1 MRSSAFI
8 VALMVAVC
16 LLAGCT
22 DLPTPSPPP
31 TPVPEETRL
40 SLAEAHLKAGNY
52 RQAANIFWAIAKM
65 KDSPQRE
72 MLQLH
77 AAETVLRPESV
88 DLAGKF
94 LDAIDES
101 VLSGGVLVRKR
112 IAEAELALMNKQPQ
126 LALDAVP
133 EKMIDLS
140 PQHKVRLLSVRAEAL
155 RATER
160 TIKFL
165 ETLTA
170 LNRLLPNRDQKEK
183 NSALIWESLMTA
195 KQKEIVSW
203 TVENSDCDLAAWLS
217 LAQIFKRD
225 HKSLFVLEDEIQKW
239 HSLFPEHVVP
249 AHIVELVTQDRASSQ
264 IAPERIAILL
274 PMTGRYSANA
284 EAIFAG
290 IATARE
296 FEETLGPPPELVLYD
311 TGGSAV
317 DATELYLRAVHE
329 GADFIIGPLQKEAV
343 SLVVGQE
350 QLPVPTLLLNYTNDP
365 VPNSSMLFQFG
376 LLPENE
382 ARQVAERAAS
392 DNFRAALALIPEGD
406 WGNRLFKTFNTR
418 FSELGGVVLQVERY
432 LVKDSDYSGP
442 IKRLLQLNQS
452 EKRRRNL
459 QETIK
464 QRVKFEPYRRQ
475 DADFVF
481 LAGLPPQA
489 RLLRP
494 QLSYHYASDLPVYAT
509 SHIFSGNENISADQD
524 IEGITYCDIPWILS
538 DSPKVELLRDSFDLQ
553 LSSSESRLP
562 RFAALGVDAYRIVP
576 HLSRLAA
583 YKDDHFEGMTG
594 ILSIDSNNRI
604 FRKLSW
610 AQFEKGRPRAF
621 HTFAVDFPKNFP
633 ITATQDETLLLVNS
647 ACENN

>member
-1 MRSSAFI
+1 
-8 VALMVAVC
+8 MVAAC
-16 LLAGCT
+16 LLASCT

-31 TPVPEETRL
+31 EPVPEETRL
-40 SLAEAHLKAGNY
+40 SQAEAHLKAGNY
-52 RQAANIFWAIAKM
+52 RQAANMFWAIAKT

-101 VLSGGVLVRKR
+101 VLSEGVLVRKR
-112 IAEAELALMNKQPQ
+112 IAEAELALMNKRPQ

-140 PQHKVRLLSVRAEAL
+140 PRHKVRLLSVRAEAL

-160 TIKFL
+160 TIEFL

-170 LNRLLPNRDQKEK
+170 LNRLLPDHDQKEK

-195 KQKEIVSW
+195 EQKEIVSW
-203 TVENSDCDLAAWLS
+203 AVENTDCDLAAWLS
-217 LAQIFKRD
+217 LAQIFKRA

-239 HSLFPEHVVP
+239 QSLFPGHVVP
-249 AHIVELVTQDRASSQ
+249 AHIVESVTQDRASSQ
-264 IAPERIAILL
+264 VAPERIAILL
-274 PMTGRYSANA
+274 PITGRYSANA

-311 TGGSAV
+311 TGDSAA
-317 DATELYLRAVHE
+317 DAVEHYLRAVHE
-329 GADFIIGPLQKEAV
+329 GSDFIIGPLQKEAV
-343 SLVVGQE
+343 RLVAGQE

-365 VPNSSMLFQFG
+365 VPDSSMLFQFG

-392 DNFRAALALIPEGD
+392 DHLRTALALIPEGD
-406 WGNRLFKTFNTR
+406 WGSRLFKTFNTR

-432 LVKDSDYSGP
+432 LAKDSDYSGP
-442 IKRLLQLNQS
+442 IKRLLQLDQS
-452 EKRRRNL
+452 EQRRRNL
-459 QETIK
+459 QETVK
-464 QRVKFEPYRRQ
+464 QRVKFKPYRRQ

-553 LSSSESRLP
+553 LSSSKSRLP

-576 HLSRLAA
+576 HLSMLAA
-583 YKDDHFEGMTG
+583 YKDNHFEGMTG
-594 ILSIDSNNRI
+594 ILSMDSNNRI

-610 AQFEKGRPRAF
+610 AQFKKGRPRAF

-633 ITATQDETLLLVNS
+633 VTATQDETLLLVNS